1 MKGSWITDQLNVVL
15 NVGIL
20 EFSLLS
26 VGGILFGSLVLDVI
40 VSWEQIAVKSVKVL
54 RIFIKILCLH
64 WIKGIKQF

>member
-40 VSWEQIAVKSVKVL
+40 VSWEQIAVESVKVL
-54 RIFIKILCLH
+54 RIFVKIIYLH